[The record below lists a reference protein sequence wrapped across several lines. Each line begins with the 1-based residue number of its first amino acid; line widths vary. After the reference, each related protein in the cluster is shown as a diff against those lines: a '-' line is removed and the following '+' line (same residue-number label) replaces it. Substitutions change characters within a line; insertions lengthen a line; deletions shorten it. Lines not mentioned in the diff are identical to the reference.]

1 MDKNITGMLKKEITS
16 SFEKLKT
23 IDTGSK
29 EHASAVED
37 LAKLYRL
44 AIEES
49 KADQEIRIK
58 KSEIKN
64 SLTRQNAELELKQK
78 ELELKDSQYMLER
91 DTKEKEVESTEK
103 ELKERKI
110 DRYVK
115 MGLAIAELILPL
127 TFYAYWMKR
136 GLKFEET
143 GTFTSTTFRGLFGHF
158 RPTKN

>member
-1 MDKNITGMLKKEITS
+1 MDKNITGMLKEEITS

-29 EHASAVED
+29 EHASALED
-37 LAKLYRL
+37 LVKLYRL

-78 ELELKDSQYMLER
+78 ELELKSSQYMLER
-91 DTKEKEVESTEK
+91 DTNFKP
-103 ELKERKI
+103 RFI
-110 DRYVK
+110 Q
-115 MGLAIAELILPL
+115 
-127 TFYAYWMKR
+127 YA
-136 GLKFEET
+136 
-143 GTFTSTTFRGLFGHF
+143 
-158 RPTKN
+158 